1 MITLNG
7 WDSVCVILQTEK
19 ISMYSAKPRPPPPPT
34 THLVQKTNEKEKKK
48 KNKEGKKRNAD
59 RKRKRA
65 EVRQVTL
72 SSNVGIMG
80 E

>member
-34 THLVQKTNEKEKKK
+34 THLVQKTNEKGK
-48 KNKEGKKRNAD
+48 KEGKKRNAD